1 MEGEKG
7 WKIKRRIIG
16 EEEERERVR
25 GRSEKVKEVCELKK
39 GKKKDEKQGND
50 GSKSRRGDSDL

>member
-39 GKKKDEKQGND
+39 GKKKG
-50 GSKSRRGDSDL
+50 

>member
-16 EEEERERVR
+16 EEEEREKVR

-39 GKKKDEKQGND
+39 GEKKG
-50 GSKSRRGDSDL
+50 